1 MPPLTPQ
8 RKRLTNEEKLKII
21 EESKKPGFCRKKTM
35 EKYGISRSGLSVI
48 LLKQKEF
55 LRTMDSCPI
64 SPKSKSIKTENSV
77 QTRITDSFPVKQI
90 ILK

>member
-64 SPKSKSIKTENSV
+64 SPKSKSQFYPYSSHTPTCPIV
-77 QTRITDSFPVKQI
+77 
-90 ILK
+90 ILD